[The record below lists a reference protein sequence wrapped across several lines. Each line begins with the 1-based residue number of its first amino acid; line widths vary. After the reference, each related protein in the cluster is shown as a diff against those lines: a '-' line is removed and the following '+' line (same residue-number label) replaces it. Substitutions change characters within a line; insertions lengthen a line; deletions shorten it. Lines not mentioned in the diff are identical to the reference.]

1 MAPLQAWEEA
11 QEMLLTEEKKRS
23 LLSSV
28 GITQNEV
35 LLAFNYYPHI
45 FNLGHGIGQEIDPD
59 RVNTLVESVHAL
71 SAKYHS

>member
-1 MAPLQAWEEA
+1 MLKEKDEVIKNAVEEI
-11 QEMLLTEEKKRS
+11 LRGYGK
-23 LLSSV
+23 
-28 GITQNEV
+28 G
-35 LLAFNYYPHI
+35 PGHI